1 MYPVGS
7 YCTDHVVFQ
16 RHEQVIS
23 MQGSTQLSL
32 FDKTVRTCSKT
43 YIIKLVRINKIQ
55 CLWLWGFSDFNTV

>member
-16 RHEQVIS
+16 RHEQIIS

-43 YIIKLVRINKIQ
+43 YIIKLVHINKIQ
-55 CLWLWGFSDFNTV
+55 CV